1 MSFTFGVN
9 WVETTV
15 TFEERFDKYLDNDF
29 FEHEIHWFSVL
40 NSFMLVVFLVG
51 VVAMI
56 LLRTLRKDYAKFA
69 ADDDLEEDI
78 VEESG
83 WKQIHA
89 DVFRAP
95 TRLVLFS
102 ALLGTAHQLMSL
114 VFLVLAFAILGSYYR
129 KYVRARVCQ
138 SVTASSHR
146 SCLFTITTT
155 HTRTRACSRG
165 TVVSASIICYML
177 TSVVAGYSSGGYYM
191 RREGK
196 SWIKTMFLTATLFPT
211 TIGVSAFVLN
221 FGAKYYDAQSFIPFG
236 TMVILVALWIFI
248 SVPLTVVGTIFGRHW
263 NGAPDVPCRISLVPR
278 HLPDKPWYM
287 SPTVVACAGGLL
299 PFASIF
305 IEIYFLFTSF
315 WHYKYYYV
323 YGFLLMTYVIL
334 LLVTSCVTI
343 VTAYFMLNTEDY
355 RWQWMAFFSGAS
367 TAVYVYLYSIYYYYT
382 RTQMS
387 GFLQTSFY
395 FGYVGMFC
403 LGLGILCG
411 TFDIR

>member
-129 KYVRARVCQ
+129 KYVRARACVSQ
-138 SVTASSHR
+138 SLRARTVPACSHHHHR
-146 SCLFTITTT
+146 PHT
-155 HTRTRACSRG
+155 HTR
-165 TVVSASIICYML
+165 V
-177 TSVVAGYSSGGYYM
+177 
-191 RREGK
+191 
-196 SWIKTMFLTATLFPT
+196 
-211 TIGVSAFVLN
+211 
-221 FGAKYYDAQSFIPFG
+221 
-236 TMVILVALWIFI
+236 
-248 SVPLTVVGTIFGRHW
+248 
-263 NGAPDVPCRISLVPR
+263 
-278 HLPDKPWYM
+278 
-287 SPTVVACAGGLL
+287 
-299 PFASIF
+299 
-305 IEIYFLFTSF
+305 
-315 WHYKYYYV
+315 
-323 YGFLLMTYVIL
+323 
-334 LLVTSCVTI
+334 
-343 VTAYFMLNTEDY
+343 
-355 RWQWMAFFSGAS
+355 
-367 TAVYVYLYSIYYYYT
+367 
-382 RTQMS
+382 
-387 GFLQTSFY
+387 
-395 FGYVGMFC
+395 
-403 LGLGILCG
+403 
-411 TFDIR
+411 

>member
-1 MSFTFGVN
+1 LSFTFGVN

-89 DVFRAP
+89 DVFRRRGSCSSRRSLARRISSCRSCSSCWRSPFSVP
-95 TRLVLFS
+95 TIAS
-102 ALLGTAHQLMSL
+102 TCA
-114 VFLVLAFAILGSYYR
+114 
-129 KYVRARVCQ
+129 RARV
-138 SVTASSHR
+138 SVSH
-146 SCLFTITTT
+146 CELAPFLLVLTITIA